1 MTATSSESASKHGS
15 RQWANNLFIRA
26 VFLSINFFLIITAY
40 YQLKPASRSLFIE
53 YLGAEKLPYVWIATA
68 VILTLILSVYH
79 LVVKNYSRFHI
90 VIGSCTLF
98 IVILLLFRIMMSEP
112 DAILAAS
119 LHIFADIFSVV
130 LVEQFW
136 SLANSLY
143 TSKEGKRWYGI
154 VGAGGVAGGMV
165 GSGIAS
171 LTISHTP
178 LETPDLLLVAAGIIS
193 LLVLLTIA
201 MRRLGLYG
209 EQDSSHDKQKPQ
221 GSWRVLTNSRYLTLI
236 AIVALLGQLAA
247 TIVDYQFM
255 NSVQDAFQERDPR
268 TVFIA
273 NFFFILSA
281 ISLLINLV
289 ISPLIYHYLGVVA
302 GLLAQPLMLFT
313 TSALFMSNGG
323 LMFGAAMKLS
333 DRALAY
339 SISRTSKEL
348 LYVPLSPVLIYQ
360 AKAWIDMLG
369 YRVFKV
375 LGSVL
380 ILALTDW
387 GFLSLSVPELSWLT
401 LSICLAWLVGAALL
415 HIGYRWRAASEL

>member
-1 MTATSSESASKHGS
+1 MTTTVSESERTTRS

-68 VILTLILSVYH
+68 VILTLVLSVYH
-79 LVVKNYSRFHI
+79 LVVKNHSRFHI
-90 VIGSCTLF
+90 VLGSCTLF
-98 IVILLLFRIMMSEP
+98 IAVLLLFRVMMSEP

-171 LTISHTP
+171 LTIKYTP
-178 LETPDLLLVAAGIIS
+178 LETPDLLLVAAGIIA

-201 MRRLGLYG
+201 MYRLGLYG
-209 EQDSSHDKQKPQ
+209 EQDGSQEKKPQ

-268 TVFIA
+268 TAFLA
-273 NFFFILSA
+273 DFFFILSA
-281 ISLLINLV
+281 ISLLINLI

-302 GLLAQPLMLFT
+302 GLLAQPLMLFS
-313 TSALFMSNGG
+313 TSILFMSNGG

-333 DRALAY
+333 DRSLAY

-375 LGSVL
+375 FGSVL

-387 GFLSLSVPELSWLT
+387 GFLDLSVPELSWLT